1 VHAPRA
7 AIAAGD
13 LNLRGTGPRP
23 CRVPTHRFLGRRV
36 NRAYAGAR
44 NSWNVTVG
52 A

>member
-1 VHAPRA
+1 VHALRA

-13 LNLRGTGPRP
+13 LNQRGIGPRP
-23 CRVPTHRFLGRRV
+23 CKVPMHHFLGRRV
-36 NRAYAGAR
+36 NRTYAGAR